1 MRRGSTPVTDGPLDN
16 AFEPTNTCPLLRSR
30 RQGKCERLP
39 ASGGYAKAQRV
50 YPSFELVAVFVAG
63 VSGALAGRQKG
74 MDWFG
79 MYVVGVLAGMGG
91 GTLRS
96 LLIGDLPPPIF
107 RDPAYLLVIVISVAA
122 ALVGERWWPK
132 VRRVVAVVDAISLG
146 PFVSI
151 GFRISQDH
159 GLPWWACVV
168 NGVITAT
175 FGGVLRDIARAEVP
189 LIFRRE
195 IYATACLVGGLVL
208 VVLDHLGVRPEVG
221 VVVITVMITG
231 IRLLAI
237 RYSLNKSS
245 D

>member
-1 MRRGSTPVTDGPLDN
+1 MGLIDPWGYAR
-16 AFEPTNTCPLLRSR
+16 
-30 RQGKCERLP
+30 RLP
-39 ASGGYAKAQRV
+39 V
-50 YPSFELVAVFVAG
+50 HLSFELVAVFVAA

-96 LLIGDLPPPIF
+96 LLM
-107 RDPAYLLVIVISVAA
+107 
-122 ALVGERWWPK
+122 
-132 VRRVVAVVDAISLG
+132 
-146 PFVSI
+146 
-151 GFRISQDH
+151 
-159 GLPWWACVV
+159 
-168 NGVITAT
+168 

-195 IYATACLVGGLVL
+195 IYATACLAGGLVL
-208 VVLDHLGVRPEVG
+208 VALDHLGVRAEIG
-221 VVVITVMITG
+221 LVVITVMITG

-237 RYSLNKSS
+237 RYSLNESS

>member
-1 MRRGSTPVTDGPLDN
+1 LI
-16 AFEPTNTCPLLRSR
+16 
-30 RQGKCERLP
+30 
-39 ASGGYAKAQRV
+39 ASGGYAKRPGV
-50 YPSFELVAVFVAG
+50 HLSFELVAVFVAA

-122 ALVGERWWPK
+122 ALISEPWWPK
-132 VRRVVAVVDAISLG
+132 VRRVVSMVDAISLG

-151 GFRISQDH
+151 GYRVSLEH

-195 IYATACLVGGLVL
+195 IYATACLAGGLVL
-208 VVLDHLGVRPEVG
+208 VGLDRLGVSPEIGVG
-221 VVVITVMITG
+221 VITVMITG

-237 RYSLNKSS
+237 RYSLNESS

>member
-1 MRRGSTPVTDGPLDN
+1 MS
-16 AFEPTNTCPLLRSR
+16 C
-30 RQGKCERLP
+30 
-39 ASGGYAKAQRV
+39 GYATRV
-50 YPSFELVAVFVAG
+50 LVHVSFELVAVFVAA

-96 LLIGDLPPPIF
+96 LLIGDLPPPVF
-107 RDPAYLLVIVISVAA
+107 RDPAYLLVIVMSVLAA
-122 ALVGERWWPK
+122 VVGEPWWPK
-132 VRRVVAVVDAISLG
+132 IRRVVSVVDAISLG

-159 GLPWWACVV
+159 GLPWWASVV

-195 IYATACLVGGLVL
+195 IYATACLAGGLVL
-208 VVLDHLGVRPEVG
+208 VGLDQLGVRPEIG
-221 VVVITVMITG
+221 MVVITVMITG
-231 IRLLAI
+231 IRLFAI
-237 RYSLNKSS
+237 RYSLNQSS

>member
-1 MRRGSTPVTDGPLDN
+1 VSL
-16 AFEPTNTCPLLRSR
+16 C
-30 RQGKCERLP
+30 
-39 ASGGYAKAQRV
+39 
-50 YPSFELVAVFVAG
+50 FELLAVFVAA

-96 LLIGDLPPPIF
+96 LLIGDFPPPMF
-107 RDPAYLLVIVISVAA
+107 RDPSYLLVVVMAVVAA
-122 ALVGERWWPK
+122 LGGGRLWLK
-132 VRRVVAVVDAISLG
+132 VRRVVSVVDAISLG

-151 GFRISQDH
+151 GIRISQNH

-175 FGGVLRDIARAEVP
+175 FGGVLRDIARGEVP

-195 IYATACLVGGLVL
+195 IYATACLAGGFTLVA
-208 VVLDHLGVRPEVG
+208 LDALGVKPKIG
-221 VVVITVMITG
+221 VIAITVMITG

-237 RYSLNKSS
+237 QYELNKSS